1 MALNPQP
8 GFFITLE
15 GGEGSG
21 KSTQARRLNAFLR
34 RKGRDV
40 VLTREPGGTTHGE
53 AIREMLLSGLIRPF
67 GSEAEALFFAVARR
81 EHVLHLIRPALQEG
95 QVVICDR
102 FADSTRAYQGVAGVA
117 PETILRLEE
126 TALCD
131 THPDLTLILDI
142 DPSMGLARA
151 AGRSAAD
158 RFEGDELE
166 LHEARRQAFLKIA
179 EAEPHRCVVIDAGL
193 SMDEISAQIEAAVV
207 ARLPRAGGAS

>member
-1 MALNPQP
+1 MAVDPQQ

-34 RKGRDV
+34 RKGWDV
-40 VLTREPGGTTHGE
+40 VLTREPGGTAHGE

-81 EHVLHLIRPALQEG
+81 EHVLHLIRPALEHG

-117 PETILRLEE
+117 QDTILRLEE
-126 TALCD
+126 TALGG

-142 DPSMGLARA
+142 DPSVGLARA

-166 LHEARRQAFLKIA
+166 LHEARRQAFLDIA
-179 EAEPHRCVVIDAGL
+179 KAEPQRCVVIDAGL
-193 SMDEISAQIEAAVV
+193 SMDAIAAQIEATVA
-207 ARLPRAGGAS
+207 ARLPRRAGAS